1 MRLPISKLVCWF
13 MAIDIAWIFWQST
26 ASQFF
31 LGLWFLFLAPHQILV
46 QSRVAF
52 EGGTE
57 IWVTD
62 ILNLGVS

>member
-1 MRLPISKLVCWF
+1 
-13 MAIDIAWIFWQST
+13 MAIDIAWIFWKST